1 MRSLIPLLIIM
12 PSLAFAACPIPPKIG
27 LGASDVL
34 VAVDRTDGW
43 DLPTSIYIAWP
54 TTDPNDPCCMRT
66 KFDERA
72 WRGILDQHIPRGIT
86 TLTEFA
92 LAVTNPPP
100 PAGDLTQADRA
111 KCAQMFERILGPA
124 PTVVR
129 NNQRPDGSRPLK
141 VLRDPTQPYSAANP
155 MIDLKIGNVIQYV
168 EPGRVCDR
176 LPVINTTTSGKWLY
190 VTNTANLQGIAL
202 CK

>member
-1 MRSLIPLLIIM
+1 MRILVLLLFL

-34 VAVDRTDGW
+34 VAVERQDGW
-43 DLPTSIYIAWP
+43 DAPASIYIAWP
-54 TTDPNDPCCMRT
+54 TTDTNDPCCMRT

-72 WRGILDQHIPRGIT
+72 WRSIMDQHIPRGIT

-92 LAVTNPPP
+92 LLATNPSPP
-100 PAGDLTQADRA
+100 GGELTQADLA

-129 NNQRPDGSRPLK
+129 NPHRPSDGARPLK
-141 VLRDPTQPYSAANP
+141 LLRDPTQPYSDANP
-155 MIDLKIGNVIQYV
+155 LIDLRVGGVHQYV
-168 EPGRVCDR
+168 EPGRSCER
-176 LPVINTTTSGKWLY
+176 LPVVKVSGSDRYLY
-190 VTNTANLQGIAL
+190 VTNAAGIRGISL
-202 CK
+202 CR